1 MIFTLPLMITQSIGE
16 MEAAVKERTE
26 SFARCER
33 EAADMKARRDQLQ
46 NDRKELWREEN
57 GISECVRE
65 THEHHTMA
73 SDYTPHEWVGC
84 AV

>member
-1 MIFTLPLMITQSIGE
+1 

-57 GISECVRE
+57 GISECA
-65 THEHHTMA
+65 HE
-73 SDYTPHEWVGC
+73 PHYGFGLYPSRGGRVCGMLGSKQHR
-84 AV
+84 

>member
-1 MIFTLPLMITQSIGE
+1 MNFFLLLMIIQSIGE

-33 EAADMKARRDQLQ
+33 EAADIKARRDQLQ

-57 GISECVRE
+57 GISECAHE
-65 THEHHTMA
+65 THPTMA
-73 SDYTPHEWVGC
+73 SDYTPHEGVGC